1 MTHDHAHDQHDHDH
15 PHAHPHHHHDASE
28 VRARPVLLDLGD
40 GVGALIVH
48 TDPEL
53 LGVEIEISPAGND
66 AARQHKEVLRRSMGQ
81 TVATVLVYDNLDA
94 GDYTLWL
101 DNRAVARGVHVDDGR
116 VSEHT
121 LSGI

>member
-1 MTHDHAHDQHDHDH
+1 MSHSHAHDDHHHDHDH
-15 PHAHPHHHHDASE
+15 PHHHHHNASE
-28 VRARPVLLDLGD
+28 VRAQPVLLDLGG

-53 LGVEIEISPAGND
+53 LGLEIEISPAADD
-66 AARQHKEVLRRSMGQ
+66 AARQHKEVLRRSMGPKV
-81 TVATVLVYDNLDA
+81 TTVLVYDNLEA

-101 DNRAVARGVHVDDGR
+101 DDHPVARGVHVDDGK

-121 LSGI
+121 LAV

>member
-1 MTHDHAHDQHDHDH
+1 MSHSHAHDHDH
-15 PHAHPHHHHDASE
+15 DHDHHHHDAAE
-28 VRARPVLLDLGD
+28 VRAQPVLLDLGD

-53 LGVEIEISPAGND
+53 LGVEIEISPAGDD
-66 AARQHKEVLRRSMGQ
+66 AARQHKEVLRRSIGAA
-81 TVATVLVYDNLDA
+81 VATVLVYDNLEE

-101 DNRAVARGVHVDDGR
+101 DNRAVARDVHVGGGR

-121 LSGI
+121 LAI

>member
-1 MTHDHAHDQHDHDH
+1 MSHSHAQHDHHHDH
-15 PHAHPHHHHDASE
+15 DHPHHHHDAAK
-28 VRARPVLLDLGD
+28 VRAQPVLLDLGD

-53 LGVEIEISPAGND
+53 LGVEIEISPATDDG
-66 AARQHKEVLRRSMGQ
+66 ARQHKEVLRRSMGPN
-81 TVATVLVYDNLDA
+81 VATVLVYDNLEA

-101 DNRAVARGVHVDDGR
+101 DNRPVARGVHVDDGR

-121 LSGI
+121 LTL